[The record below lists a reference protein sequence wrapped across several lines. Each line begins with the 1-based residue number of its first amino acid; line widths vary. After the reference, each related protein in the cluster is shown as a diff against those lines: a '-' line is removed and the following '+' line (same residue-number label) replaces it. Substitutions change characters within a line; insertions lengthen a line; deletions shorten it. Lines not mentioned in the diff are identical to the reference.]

1 MSAAGYT
8 NRIRTRAEAR
18 LTKVQYRFNDAS
30 LNTLGAACGI
40 FPNYS
45 VLKYI
50 AKQSC
55 KVPCP
60 ELPPAFPVYEGGS
73 AFAGVYDGGFSDS
86 NFNIILEGIPPYSNS
101 FILDG
106 GSSGTVDIGTLYGGT
121 SDSSSG
127 VILDGG
133 NSTPY

>member
-8 NRIRTRAEAR
+8 NRIRTRTEAR

-50 AKQSC
+50 AKQNC

-60 ELPPAFPVYEGGS
+60 ETPPTFPIYDGGR

-86 NFNIILEGIPPYSNS
+86 DFTIILEDTQDPDS

-121 SDSSSG
+121 SNSSSG